1 MIRENI
7 ERVEKLREAIKN
19 HPMCGRYEE
28 SDSNITVIYPDGDF
42 LTHGCRARFPSKA
55 KSMQAVLDVMER
67 HWMESYP

>member
-1 MIRENI
+1 MISENI

-42 LTHGCRARFPSKA
+42 LTHGSLQK
-55 KSMQAVLDVMER
+55 QN
-67 HWMESYP
+67 HWMEK